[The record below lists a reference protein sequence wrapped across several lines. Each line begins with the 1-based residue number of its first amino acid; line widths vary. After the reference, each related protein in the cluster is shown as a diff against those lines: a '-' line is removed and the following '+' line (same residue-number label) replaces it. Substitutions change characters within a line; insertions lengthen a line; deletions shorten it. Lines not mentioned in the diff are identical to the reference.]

1 MGGLHHGHGES
12 EFPDAQGILF
22 LEIGPVMPLAT
33 SGTPSPGS
41 ISIHADPA
49 EARAVPALFH
59 SISPT
64 RGHQTPWGRRV
75 QAWPTKTAGL
85 NRRMKRMSAV

>member
-33 SGTPSPGS
+33 SGIPSPGS
-41 ISIHADPA
+41 IIISLHLCVSLFDLIPRWARQPA
-49 EARAVPALFH
+49 APHSKYGITCEQRKGGTIFH
-59 SISPT
+59 
-64 RGHQTPWGRRV
+64 
-75 QAWPTKTAGL
+75 GL
-85 NRRMKRMSAV
+85 